1 MLNSY
6 YAEIIDI
13 VGNDIIR
20 YGYTFRDKNM
30 REAKLHAVEVCREMA
45 AVPLPAVWRISFKDY
60 QRLAEKYTFPTM
72 IPWEPL
78 SEEA

>member
-1 MLNSY
+1 MMNSY

-13 VGNDIIR
+13 DGNDIIR

-30 REAKLHAVEVCREMA
+30 REAKLHATEVCRQME
-45 AVPLPAVWRISFKDY
+45 AVPLPAVWRISFKDH
-60 QRLAEKYTFPTM
+60 QRLAERYTLPTM
-72 IPWEPL
+72 IPWEPV